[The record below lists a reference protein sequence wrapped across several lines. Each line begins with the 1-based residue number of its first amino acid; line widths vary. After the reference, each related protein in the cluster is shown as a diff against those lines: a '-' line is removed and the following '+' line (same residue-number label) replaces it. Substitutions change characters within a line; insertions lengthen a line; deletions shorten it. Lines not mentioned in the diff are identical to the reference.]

1 MKLKQI
7 TFIRHAKVDMDSSRF
22 ICSNELSAWEA
33 AYNSAPIITDD
44 LPEDALVE
52 AIKRADY
59 VVSSRLR
66 RAVDSLELLEVE
78 INEKNILF
86 NEAAIPALNGRR
98 LKMKPLHWLMLFRI
112 LSLIGVGRW
121 ARTLKETKAD
131 AQKAAYRLSVLSDQ
145 HDHIVL
151 MGHGVMNWLIR
162 NALKRDGWRSEG
174 REVHGN
180 WGSTVLVYNIHHV

>member
-1 MKLKQI
+1 MKQI
-7 TFIRHAKVDMDSSRF
+7 TFIRHAEVDMDSGKPIYAR
-22 ICSNELSAWEA
+22 ELSAWEK
-33 AYNSAPIITDD
+33 AYNSAPILTDP

-52 AIKRADY
+52 HIKCADY

-78 INEKNILF
+78 IDEKDLLF
-86 NEAAIPALNGRR
+86 NEAAIPALNGGR
-98 LKMKPLHWLMLFRI
+98 LKLKPAHWLVLFRL
-112 LSLIGVGRW
+112 LSLTGVGRW
-121 ARTLKETKAD
+121 ASTLRETKAD
-131 AQKAAYRLSVLSDQ
+131 AQKAARRLSELSDQ

-162 NALKRDGWRSEG
+162 KALKRDGWRSEG